1 MKLKPDTLSATLVLG
16 TMTAMVPLATDIYLP
31 SMPDMAK
38 SLSTTPSQVQMTLS
52 AFLFGYAIGQVIYGP
67 VSDKYGR
74 RPALVFSFI
83 LFTLASI
90 VCTLANSIE
99 TLIAARVVQALGG
112 AGPVILARAIV
123 RDLYEGPRAGREL
136 SRMGAIM
143 GFTPA
148 VAPVF
153 GAVLQE
159 WYGWRG
165 SFFAVAFLAAAFGAF
180 VIAVMPETLRV
191 RRPEPVSP
199 LGIARSFGILLRN
212 RPFRVYA
219 TLNALAFSGLFAF
232 ISGGSFILQ
241 GVYGLTTHGFALA
254 FGAGCLSYV
263 VGSTLASRVVQKRGL
278 GGSIMLGVTCLA
290 LGGLG
295 QLAGVL
301 ALPREPLALIIPMML
316 YMTGIGFT
324 LPASMASALTPFPE
338 RAGAASSF
346 LGLAQT
352 LAGAT
357 IGLMVG
363 LALGTSALP
372 LPVATAAM
380 GALSFALFTLTRRVR
395 EAD

>member
-1 MKLKPDTLSATLVLG
+1 MKLKPDTLAATLVLG

-31 SMPDMAK
+31 SMPDMAVK
-38 SLSTTPSQVQMTLS
+38 LSTTPAQVQMTLS
-52 AFLFGYAIGQVIYGP
+52 AFLFGYAIGQVVYGP

-74 RPALVFSFI
+74 RPTLIFSFI
-83 LFTLASI
+83 LFTLGSI
-90 VCTLANSIE
+90 ICTLANTID

-153 GAVLQE
+153 GAALHAGF
-159 WYGWRG
+159 GWRA

-180 VIAVMPETLRV
+180 VIAVMPETLRF
-191 RRPEPVSP
+191 RRPESISP
-199 LGIARSFGILLRN
+199 LGILRGFGVLLRHK
-212 RPFRVYA
+212 PFRVYA
-219 TLNALAFSGLFAF
+219 TLNSLAFSGLFAF

-241 GVYGLTTHGFALA
+241 GVYGLSAHGFALA

-263 VGSTLASRVVQKRGL
+263 AGSMSSSRIVQKRGL
-278 GGSIMLGVTCLA
+278 GGSIMVGVTCLA

-301 ALPREPLALIIPMML
+301 ALPREPLALVIPMML
-316 YMTGIGFT
+316 YMAGIGFT

-352 LAGAT
+352 MTAAV
-357 IGLMVG
+357 VG
-363 LALGTSALP
+363 MAVGMALGTSALP

-380 GALSFALFTLTRRVR
+380 GVLSFALFTLSQRVR
-395 EAD
+395 DAG